1 MFRLMPDRTL
11 HLLAYDIRCPRRL
24 RRALQVAR
32 AYASGGQKSAHECFL
47 TPAEAARLM
56 HQMRLVAAAHE
67 DNVLLIRL
75 DPRGRPRTFG
85 IAVPPSDGRYL
96 YVG

>member
-1 MFRLMPDRTL
+1 MPDRTL
-11 HLLAYDIRCPRRL
+11 HLLAYDIRNPRRL
-24 RRALQVAR
+24 RQALLAAR

-47 TPAEAARLM
+47 TPAEAATLLRR
-56 HQMRLVAAAHE
+56 MRALAAAHE
-67 DNVLLIRL
+67 DSVLLIRL

-85 IAVPPSDGRYL
+85 IAVAPSDSRYV

>member
-1 MFRLMPDRTL
+1 MPDRTL
-11 HLLAYDIRCPRRL
+11 HLLAYDIRHPKRL
-24 RRALQVAR
+24 RRALIVAR

-47 TPAEAARLM
+47 TAAEATRLM
-56 HQMRLVAAAHE
+56 REMRVVAAAHE
-67 DNVLLIRL
+67 DSVLLIRL

-85 IAVPPSDGRYL
+85 IAVAPSDGRFL